1 MGKAAD
7 VFSGIPEDSLVP
19 VRECYKEQ
27 DFQKT
32 WNELPERL
40 LVIITIESNAERPG
54 IFIKGLQ
61 HHVNGMTQQPLP
73 LLSQT
78 ILCRIQTLDPADKWY
93 LNCQTLHST
102 RGRAESLHRRL

>member
-19 VRECYKEQ
+19 VREYYKEQ

-40 LVIITIESNAERPG
+40 LVIVTIESNAERPG

-61 HHVNGMTQQPLP
+61 HRVNWMRQQPLP
-73 LLSQT
+73 TPSQT

-93 LNCQTLHST
+93 LSCHTLHST
-102 RGRAESLHRRL
+102 RGKAESLHGQL